1 MDTDTREMINLIIRK
16 INKIN
21 GCNIVSDHY
30 IEIYGSDLITPS
42 NLSLLIERQGNTLS
56 VTDKNHRSTINF
68 IDDLDVLD
76 EAWNIILEHLNRL

>member
-1 MDTDTREMINLIIRK
+1 MDTDTKEMINLIIRK
-16 INKIN
+16 INKIG
-21 GCNIVSDHY
+21 GCNIMNSNS
-30 IEIYGSDLITPS
+30 IKIYGSDLITPS

-68 IDDLDVLD
+68 MDDLDVLD

>member
-1 MDTDTREMINLIIRK
+1 MDTDTKEMINLIIRK

-42 NLSLLIERQGNTLS
+42 NLSLLIERQGNTS
-56 VTDKNHRSTINF
+56 KSSIKF
-68 IDDLDVLD
+68 IVDDLDVLD

>member
-1 MDTDTREMINLIIRK
+1 MDTDTKEMINLIIRK
-16 INKIN
+16 INKIG
-21 GCNIVSDHY
+21 GCNIMNRNS
-30 IEIYGSDLITPS
+30 IKIYGSDLITPS

-68 IDDLDVLD
+68 MDDLDVLD

>member
-21 GCNIVSDHY
+21 GCNIASDHY
-30 IEIYGSDLITPS
+30 IKIYGSDLITLS

-68 IDDLDVLD
+68 MDDLDVLD